1 MNLVRQT
8 QKASNTQLA
17 EFLDRDSFLLRA
29 AAMDEISNR
38 LQTDFNDNLLKILS
52 DAVCE
57 KRNRETF
64 VRGTITVAHL
74 GMFALARINHFKA
87 REIFLSLLSIFKDA
101 DLKDLIWY
109 LESEGIS
116 IAFSELQTA

>member
-8 QKASNTQLA
+8 QKASNAQLK
-17 EFLDRDSFLLRA
+17 ELLNSDSLLRRA

-38 LQTDFNDNLLKILS
+38 LQTGFDDNLLKFLS

-64 VRGTITVAHL
+64 VRGTITVAHV

-87 REIFLSLLSIFKDA
+87 REKFLSLLSIFKDD
-101 DLKDLIWY
+101 DLKDLIWD
-109 LESEGIS
+109 LESESIS
-116 IAFSELQTA
+116 IAFPELQTA

>member
-8 QKASNTQLA
+8 KEAANPQLG
-17 EFLDRDSFLLRA
+17 EFLNSDSFLLRA

-38 LQTDFNDNLLKILS
+38 LQTNFDDNLLKSLS
-52 DAVCE
+52 DAVRE

-64 VRGTITVAHL
+64 VRGTITVAHI

-87 REIFLSLLSIFKDA
+87 REKFLSLLSIFKDA

-109 LESEGIS
+109 LEAEGIS
-116 IAFSELQTA
+116 IAFPELQTA